1 MKQIYFVAEV
11 FCTVGYSLPAEVR
24 DNAHYF
30 VVSAR
35 CASTMPA
42 KESPGWRL
50 VKVRY
55 MYILCY

>member
-1 MKQIYFVAEV
+1 MKQIYLVAEI

-35 CASTMPA
+35 CTSTMPTT
-42 KESPGWRL
+42 ESPRWRL
-50 VKVRY
+50 VKV
-55 MYILCY
+55 